1 MTSPVKRTLP
11 ILLVLPGTLLVV
23 AFLVLPVLETFSGTI
38 GPAGQRLAL
47 YARFFSVD
55 YNIVVIIRSLR
66 IALIATVISL
76 CFGFCAA
83 TVISRSSGTLRQT
96 LLIASVFPL
105 LTGAIVRSFA
115 WMVILGRNGI
125 LNSSLMSM
133 GLVEEPLPLLFT
145 EGSLIIGLVYLFT
158 PLAILS
164 LIGVIEAIDQSIVD
178 AATSLGA
185 SPFGVLRQVTL
196 PLIAPGLLVGGV
208 LVFTGSLAAFAT
220 GHLLGGEAETILPT
234 LLQEKAMVSFDW
246 DAAGVIAVVMV
257 AITLAVVLLGQYA
270 ARRLN
275 PAVG

>member
-1 MTSPVKRTLP
+1 MTYPLKRTLP
-11 ILLVLPGTLLVV
+11 MLLVLPGTLIVLG
-23 AFLVLPVLETFSGTI
+23 FLVLPVLATFSDTI
-38 GPAGQRLAL
+38 GPAGQRLSL
-47 YARFFSVD
+47 YTKFFGVS
-55 YNIVVIIRSLR
+55 YNIVVLVRSLR
-66 IALIATVISL
+66 IALIATIISL

-83 TVISRSSGTLRQT
+83 TVISRSSGTYRQA

-115 WMVILGRNGI
+115 WMVILGRNGVF
-125 LNSSLMSM
+125 NSSLMSL
-133 GLVEEPLPLLFT
+133 GLIDTPLPLLFT
-145 EGSLIIGLVYLFT
+145 EGSLIVGLVYLFT

-164 LIGVIEAIDQSIVD
+164 LIGVIEVIDQSVID

-234 LLQEKAMVSFDW
+234 LLQDKAMVSFDW

-257 AITLAVVLLGQYA
+257 AITFAVVLLGQYA
-270 ARRLN
+270 AGRLN
-275 PAVG
+275 PAAG